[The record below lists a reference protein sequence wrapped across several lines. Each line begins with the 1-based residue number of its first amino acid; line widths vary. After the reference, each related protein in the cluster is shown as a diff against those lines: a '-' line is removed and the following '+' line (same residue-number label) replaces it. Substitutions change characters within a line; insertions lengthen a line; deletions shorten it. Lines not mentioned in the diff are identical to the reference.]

1 MYELSRVRLYSIG
14 PAGARYADTVLD
26 LRGVGEPVPS
36 PAPTQAEFFEEEP
49 VGPPR
54 RPAPAGVLFLENGGG
69 KSVLLK
75 LIFSVML
82 PGHRNTLG
90 GASSGVLRKFLLAD
104 DCGHVALEWQHTV
117 TGETVVVG
125 KVSEWRGR
133 QVSNDP
139 RKFAEAWYSFRPGP
153 GLSLDSL
160 PVAESA
166 AVRPAAEGAS
176 TARGRR
182 RTMKGFRDALT
193 EAGKAYPHLD
203 VVWVEIHERWN
214 EHLGEL
220 GLDPELFR
228 YQREMNADE
237 GEAAGLFAVK
247 NDSDFTDLLLR
258 AVTDTR
264 DTDGLADLVHGFAH
278 KLGRR
283 AELTAERDFT
293 AGSLDLL
300 QRIADAAERREQA
313 CGVHAG
319 AERRT
324 RTLARRLSARG
335 AEERARAAELAERVA
350 SAEQAVTDA
359 EGARRRSEL
368 VAAELAYRHASLAL
382 AAAEKGAA
390 AQRRELS
397 DARTLHSAW
406 QAAETVLRHRAAA
419 DRSARVAAAIREAER
434 DAAPALAARA
444 KAAADLVRA
453 LHAAAEDGER
463 VAGEEEDRAAALQEA
478 GEAAHRDATSAATAA
493 QRARSDAEH
502 LRQRLA
508 EVEQETAEA
517 VRAGWLDDSAP
528 DADPARAAL
537 AASDAEKT
545 TVAAFDE
552 ARETAR
558 RTADHAKSAA
568 AEEARAELAAAR
580 AVDAARAAE
589 SAYDAERRAA
599 EALGAEQ
606 RLIEL
611 LGLPQPSATV
621 PAPRG
626 GARPSAAE
634 ARGTGRVTV
643 RIPDPGA
650 IGGQGTRALP
660 ADADRAGW
668 ITVRVD
674 EEDVDDVGL
683 SQLPAAFRAGPA
695 PYAPPPTE
703 DPALRDPGSCGRV
716 SCDPGS
722 CGHASCGPGSC
733 GRASC
738 DPGSCGHASCD
749 PGSCG
754 PASCDPGSCGRA
766 SCDPGACG
774 HASCDPGACGHA
786 SCDPGSRDRASRD
799 HAYASDE
806 PLTDARGRHPAEGR
820 RPACG
825 EGPSAV
831 DAPGVGEPRPADRM
845 TGRVDGAARVD
856 AGWSGVHA
864 AGGRM
869 GSCPVDGAAPAGP
882 TEGDGAAAGD
892 GRPGAGPAGQVA
904 GRVVE
909 TGAASVD
916 GGRPDAGP
924 VGEAEAS
931 RAVGREAAR
940 AGEAEAGQALRRRPL
955 AAEARPAGR
964 VTMRIDEAGGAPSGG
979 GPRPDGPREATR
991 AVAAESRPS
1000 GEVSARIEDGS
1011 GDGDEARS
1019 ETAADTVRAEGPGA
1033 GARRA
1038 EGAGAG
1044 ASRAEGAGA
1053 GATRAEGVRAD
1064 AGRAE
1069 GAGAGAVR
1077 TEGAGAGAARADA
1090 AGAEGARAESARA
1103 DAVRAEDARAEGAGA
1118 DAVRA
1123 GGARAEG
1130 AGGGAVRAEGARA
1143 DAVRDDTARADAV
1156 RADAVRAEGA
1166 RTGVTGSDATDESDC
1181 WSPDPG
1187 GEPGRERTGRS
1198 RPARRPLADGP
1209 LTAEELDR
1217 NADALR
1223 ELLDESVAAAERQLF
1238 ELRTAAA
1245 EDSRILGALGD
1256 GGLLPPSPDVL
1267 AAVEYL
1273 GEHGIPAL
1281 PGWRYLAQ
1289 AVDPADHAAVLAARP
1304 ELVDGVVITDP
1315 DSHARARE
1323 VLGQASLLPRSAV
1336 AVGTSAA
1343 LLAPTPASG
1352 TEDSGVFLVPPNPA
1366 MHDERAADDER
1377 RELRARATERDEEIR
1392 ALAARLAGDRALSAR
1407 LASWRT
1413 GCPPGRLAELAAAAE
1428 TAREAAD
1435 TAQRALVEART
1446 ARAEADEAATEA
1458 ARVRD
1463 ERQEAAQ
1470 RARRVAD
1477 ALAGLAYRLRER
1489 ATWQTRLRELAEE
1502 AAEYEERAAGCV
1514 DRARAADEDRRAA
1527 QRAADDARR
1536 TARALRA
1543 ERAEIAGAPDD
1554 LGEDTEPPSASLPA
1568 LREAY
1573 RAASQVYE
1581 KVGVGADLR
1590 AEQARAESD
1599 ESAALAS
1606 LDRLTNKV
1614 RTRAAQLLEGTDGA
1628 DGPSR
1633 QAAAARAESLV
1644 QMLESRASAASE
1656 QLGRLRGEAERLAP
1670 ADGDAHT
1677 ELPEQLVPADAEQA
1691 KELLRTA
1698 NGELA
1703 ARTDALDTARTA
1715 HADLVRAHRSA
1726 EDAAGGFDET
1736 AALLRDLLRDGP
1748 GAEDDGERPEPYAG
1762 GLAEARQSAAEAR
1775 RSLRGCAADLSA
1787 AEAAVREAGDVLVRH
1802 ANSTRYEQVRTPARQ
1817 QIRELPAAAL
1827 PEHAAAWAEAF
1838 APRLRV
1844 LTDELEQL
1852 ERNRDSIVDRL
1863 RGLVESCLATL
1874 RSAQRLS
1881 RLPEGLGEW
1890 SGQEF
1895 LRIRFEDPDQATL
1908 TERLGEV
1915 IDEATRSAVRKNSDL
1930 RRDGMSLLLR
1940 GVHAALQPRGVAVEI
1955 LKPDA
1960 VLRAERVPV
1969 GQMGDVFSGGQLLTA
1984 AIALYCTMAALRSN
1998 DRGRD
2003 KHRHAGTLFLDNP
2016 IGRANATYLLELQRA
2031 VADALGVQLLYTTGL
2046 FDTTALA
2053 EFPLVIRLRNDAD
2066 LRAGLKYISVEEHLR
2081 PGLPVREPEE
2091 EPQVHGQITA
2101 TRMYRRPDADAP
2113 ASAPASARASA
2124 DGP

>member
-36 PAPTQAEFFEEEP
+36 PAPAQAEFFQEEP

-160 PVAESA
+160 PVAEST
-166 AVRPAAEGAS
+166 AVRPLVEGLVRPETSGAS
-176 TARGRR
+176 GARGRR

-193 EAGKAYPHLD
+193 EAGKNYPHLE
-203 VVWVEIHERWN
+203 VAWEEIHERWN
-214 EHLGEL
+214 EHLGDL

-300 QRIADAAERREQA
+300 TQISEAAEDRARA
-313 CGVHAG
+313 RDVHTA

-324 RTLARRLSARG
+324 RGLAQRLTARG
-335 AEERARAAELAERVA
+335 AAERERGADLAQQVTA
-350 SAEQAVTDA
+350 AAHAVTEA
-359 EGARRRSEL
+359 ERERGRSSL
-368 VAAELAYRHASLAL
+368 IAAELAYRNASLAL
-382 AAAEKGAA
+382 SAAEKGAA
-390 AQRRELS
+390 AQRRELA
-397 DARTLHSAW
+397 DARTLHAAW

-419 DRSARVAAAIREAER
+419 DRSQRVAAAIREAER

-444 KAAADLVRA
+444 KAATDLVRA
-453 LHAAAEDGER
+453 LHAAAEGGER
-463 VAGEEEDRAAALQEA
+463 LAAEEEERSAALQET
-478 GEAAHRDATSAATAA
+478 GEAAHRDATHAATAA
-493 QRARSDAEH
+493 QRARSEAEH
-502 LRQRLA
+502 LRQRLT

-537 AASDAEKT
+537 TASDAEK
-545 TVAAFDE
+545 AAAAAWESARDHAASAAE
-552 ARETAR
+552 QAREAGAELSR
-558 RTADHAKSAA
+558 AD
-568 AEEARAELAAAR
+568 LAAAR
-580 AVDAARAAE
+580 ASDAARAAA
-589 SAYDAERRAA
+589 SRYDAERRAA
-599 EALGAEQ
+599 EALGAER
-606 RLIEL
+606 RLAEL
-611 LGLPQPSATV
+611 LGLP
-621 PAPRG
+621 
-626 GARPSAAE
+626 
-634 ARGTGRVTV
+634 
-643 RIPDPGA
+643 
-650 IGGQGTRALP
+650 
-660 ADADRAGW
+660 
-668 ITVRVD
+668 
-674 EEDVDDVGL
+674 
-683 SQLPAAFRAGPA
+683 
-695 PYAPPPTE
+695 
-703 DPALRDPGSCGRV
+703 
-716 SCDPGS
+716 
-722 CGHASCGPGSC
+722 
-733 GRASC
+733 
-738 DPGSCGHASCD
+738 
-749 PGSCG
+749 
-754 PASCDPGSCGRA
+754 
-766 SCDPGACG
+766 
-774 HASCDPGACGHA
+774 
-786 SCDPGSRDRASRD
+786 
-799 HAYASDE
+799 
-806 PLTDARGRHPAEGR
+806 
-820 RPACG
+820 
-825 EGPSAV
+825 
-831 DAPGVGEPRPADRM
+831 
-845 TGRVDGAARVD
+845 
-856 AGWSGVHA
+856 
-864 AGGRM
+864 
-869 GSCPVDGAAPAGP
+869 
-882 TEGDGAAAGD
+882 GAAAPD
-892 GRPGAGPAGQVA
+892 G
-904 GRVVE
+904 
-909 TGAASVD
+909 AS
-916 GGRPDAGP
+916 
-924 VGEAEAS
+924 GEAPTGGATPDS
-931 RAVGREAAR
+931 EAAT
-940 AGEAEAGQALRRRPL
+940 L
-955 AAEARPAGR
+955 
-964 VTMRIDEAGGAPSGG
+964 
-979 GPRPDGPREATR
+979 
-991 AVAAESRPS
+991 
-1000 GEVSARIEDGS
+1000 SAD
-1011 GDGDEARS
+1011 
-1019 ETAADTVRAEGPGA
+1019 
-1033 GARRA
+1033 
-1038 EGAGAG
+1038 
-1044 ASRAEGAGA
+1044 
-1053 GATRAEGVRAD
+1053 
-1064 AGRAE
+1064 
-1069 GAGAGAVR
+1069 
-1077 TEGAGAGAARADA
+1077 
-1090 AGAEGARAESARA
+1090 
-1103 DAVRAEDARAEGAGA
+1103 
-1118 DAVRA
+1118 
-1123 GGARAEG
+1123 
-1130 AGGGAVRAEGARA
+1130 
-1143 DAVRDDTARADAV
+1143 
-1156 RADAVRAEGA
+1156 
-1166 RTGVTGSDATDESDC
+1166 
-1181 WSPDPG
+1181 
-1187 GEPGRERTGRS
+1187 
-1198 RPARRPLADGP
+1198 
-1209 LTAEELDR
+1209 ELDR

-1223 ELLDESVAAAERQLF
+1223 ELLDESVAGAERQLF

-1245 EDSRILGALGD
+1245 DDARILGALGD
-1256 GGLLPPSPDVL
+1256 GGLLPPGPDVL
-1267 AAVEYL
+1267 ATVEYL

-1304 ELVDGVVITDP
+1304 ELVDGVIITDP
-1315 DSHARARE
+1315 DTHARARE
-1323 VLGQASLLPRSAV
+1323 ALASASLLPRSAV
-1336 AVGTSAA
+1336 AVGTAAA
-1343 LLAPTPASG
+1343 LLAPTPGPGARDG
-1352 TEDSGVFLVPPNPA
+1352 AVFLVPPNPA
-1366 MHDERAADDER
+1366 MHDELAADDER
-1377 RELRARATERDEEIR
+1377 RALRSRAIARDEEIR
-1392 ALAARLAGDRALSAR
+1392 ALAARLAGDRALAAR
-1407 LASWRT
+1407 LSSWRT
-1413 GCPPGRLAELAAAAE
+1413 SCPPGRLAELAAEAAE
-1428 TAREAAD
+1428 ARQAAQAAED
-1435 TAQRALVEART
+1435 ALAAARA
-1446 ARAEADEAATEA
+1446 ARAEADELAAEA
-1458 ARVRD
+1458 ARARD

-1470 RARRVAD
+1470 RARRAAD

-1502 AAEYEERAAGCV
+1502 AAEAEERAAACV

-1527 QRAADDARR
+1527 QRAADDAHR

-1554 LGEDTEPPSASLPA
+1554 VTAAPADPGDQAPAQTASLPA

-1573 RAASQVYE
+1573 RAASQLYE

-1599 ESAALAS
+1599 ESAALAT

-1644 QMLESRASAASE
+1644 QMLESRTSAASE

-1670 ADGDAHT
+1670 ADGEAHT
-1677 ELPEQLVPADAEQA
+1677 DLPEDLVPADAEQA

-1698 NGELA
+1698 TGELS
-1703 ARTDALDTARTA
+1703 ARTDALESARAA
-1715 HADLVRAHRSA
+1715 HAELLRAHRAA
-1726 EDAAGGFDET
+1726 EDAASGFEET
-1736 AALLRDLLRDGP
+1736 GALLRDLIRGATVDEGEHP
-1748 GAEDDGERPEPYAG
+1748 GGGCEEETAEPYAG
-1762 GLAEARQSAAEAR
+1762 TLEQARQAAAEAR
-1775 RSLRGCAADLSA
+1775 RSLRGCASDLSA
-1787 AEAAVREAGDVLVRH
+1787 ADATVREACDVLVRH
-1802 ANSTRYEQVRTPARQ
+1802 ANATRYEQVRTPARQ

-1844 LTDELEQL
+1844 LTDELAQL

-1863 RGLVESCLATL
+1863 RGLVDSCLATL

-1895 LRIRFEDPDQATL
+1895 LRIRFDDPDQATL

-1915 IDEATRSAVRKNSDL
+1915 IDEATRAAVRKNSDL

-1940 GVHAALQPRGVAVEI
+1940 GVHAALLPRGVAVEI

-2081 PGLPVREPEE
+2081 PGLPQPDAGAE
-2091 EPQVHGQITA
+2091 QVHGEITA
-2101 TRMYRRPDADAP
+2101 TRMFRRPEPAPGEPAAP
-2113 ASAPASARASA
+2113 ALPAADPAPARPGAPAPDRGPDHEAAPDHPPAPARTPAPAEGATPPPTPPTPAA
-2124 DGP
+2124 DTP